1 MNMALCS
8 AIQEGEHGASRI
20 YGEILLRWPHA
31 LEVAYELVKANGGLE
46 PAIAGLKAK
55 LVSPLKESTTTE
67 EKCAHIA
74 ATSLLDSYKRW
85 NQQLQDSRGGRTM
98 WQESE
103 VNLEEALKKG
113 KFWTELDVE
122 AHLLDTTKK
131 ETVDAT
137 RKLEKPA
144 PSAASEAP
152 LSWSTWLTK
161 LRPIR
166 SVNDPMKYMCAV
178 QQETYRGNYANVV
191 AMMNYAKGVDAA
203 PWFGLEYFAWALL
216 KTSNAEAL
224 SGLATAMQKFCAS
237 RWETWYVGALKEWMT
252 PPRSVDRG
260 LDAINRCIVAQPNH
274 PLVLL
279 TRAYMH
285 VYKVKDS
292 QLKFLVDDNTQHRK
306 NMAGDSR
313 CALEAAREAFTYSKD
328 PLSTTSLLHIYSL
341 LSAQIP
347 DAKYLE
353 ILGDV
358 EGLNPFFRRYKKNPL
373 SILQY
378 APDAPVTP
386 EHIASASASLHS
398 DLNAAPLGASGS
410 QNDDSLLE
418 TRAKLQNAHLASL
431 YSRLLAYRA
440 KMCIAKPALVTMG
453 QDCAEHAL
461 RLNPK
466 NAMAHC
472 AFIVAKHTKLAD
484 WNGALDELQAAL
496 QKAEA
501 QDAQL
506 LYRLEILQ
514 TLDKL
519 GEPDPQIFADICNP
533 MIAANRMDE
542 DAVFW
547 KEYITLKIR
556 RAEEDATEEEEMGIE
571 EDL

>member
-1 MNMALCS
+1 MMNMALCS

-31 LEVAYELVKANGGLE
+31 LEVAYELVKTNGGLE
-46 PAIAGLKAK
+46 PAIAGLKSR
-55 LVSPLKESTTTE
+55 LLSPLKDSTSTE

-85 NQQLQDSRGGRTM
+85 NQQLQDSRGGRAM

-103 VNLEEALKKG
+103 GYLDEALKRG

-122 AHLLDTTKK
+122 SHLTQSSLPSTIDPSDPRTSQAGEVSTT
-131 ETVDAT
+131 
-137 RKLEKPA
+137 
-144 PSAASEAP
+144 
-152 LSWSTWLTK
+152 WSSTISK

-178 QQETYRGNYANVV
+178 QQEIYRGNYVSV
-191 AMMNYAKGVDAA
+191 TAMMNYAKGVDAA
-203 PWFGLEYFAWALL
+203 PWFGLEYFAWALMR
-216 KTSNAEAL
+216 TSNAEVL
-224 SGLATAMQKFCAS
+224 NGLATAMQKFCAS

-260 LDAINRCIVAQPNH
+260 LEAINRCIVAQPTH
-274 PLVLL
+274 PLVLI

-292 QLKFLVDDNTQHRK
+292 QLKFLVDDNVQHKK
-306 NMAGDSR
+306 NLALDGRS
-313 CALEAAREAFTYSKD
+313 ALEAAREAFTYSKD
-328 PLSTTSLLHIYSL
+328 PLSTASLLHIYSL
-341 LSAQIP
+341 LSPQIP

-378 APDAPVTP
+378 APDAPITP
-386 EHIASASASLHS
+386 EHIASASASLLS
-398 DLNAAPLGASGS
+398 DLNSGASAP
-410 QNDDSLLE
+410 QDE
-418 TRAKLQNAHLASL
+418 TQLNARAKLQNAHLASL
-431 YSRLLAYRA
+431 YSRLLAYRS
-440 KMCIAKPALVTMG
+440 KMCIAKPALVSMG
-453 QDCAEHAL
+453 QECAEHAL
-461 RLNPK
+461 KLNPK

-472 AFIVAKHTKLAD
+472 ALIVAKHTKRAD
-484 WNGALDELQAAL
+484 WNGALEELQAAL
-496 QKAEA
+496 QKAET

-519 GEPDPQIFADICNP
+519 GEPDPQVFADICNP